1 MKDMRVSKMESD
13 NMMTWLGTGIAQRRE
28 STGLTCRQLAS
39 KVHLKTDVIH
49 RLELG
54 EYELS
59 VRELYT
65 IVRALGLT
73 LREMFP

>member
-1 MKDMRVSKMESD
+1 MRLSKMQSD
-13 NMMTWLGTGIAQRRE
+13 NMMAWLGTDIAQRRE
-28 STGLTCRQLAS
+28 AAGLTRRQLAR

-59 VRELYT
+59 VRELYS
-65 IVRALGLT
+65 IVRTLGLS

>member
-1 MKDMRVSKMESD
+1 MRVSKMESD

-28 STGLTCRQLAS
+28 AAGVSRRQLAS
-39 KVHLKTDVIH
+39 KVHLKTEVIH

-59 VRELYT
+59 VRELYS

-73 LREMFP
+73 LSEMFP

>member
-1 MKDMRVSKMESD
+1 MRVSTMESD

-28 STGLTCRQLAS
+28 AAGLTHRQLARR
-39 KVHLKTDVIH
+39 VHLKTDVIH

-54 EYELS
+54 EYELTA
-59 VRELYT
+59 RELYS
-65 IVRALGLT
+65 IVRGLGLT